1 MTLEFYFHIIPLND
15 KSVFIMNDKNDN
27 GTQIRAKEK
36 EVRYSTNPFVADL
49 VVNTTKKSIRVNPM
63 GLGKEDN
70 VLVDQMT
77 GEVRGTHVSTYKK
90 LIVKIL

>member
-1 MTLEFYFHIIPLND
+1 
-15 KSVFIMNDKNDN
+15 MNDKNDN

-63 GLGKEDN
+63 GLGKK
-70 VLVDQMT
+70 T
-77 GEVRGTHVSTYKK
+77 TF
-90 LIVKIL
+90 